1 MGRVLGI
8 VDNPVYD
15 IDLDDVV
22 WTPSYVVPFS
32 VVKPTKISTQFHFD
46 AYSIAGK
53 EWVRY
58 AHILIPF
65 EMLHFE
71 NYHSGGCLSSVGHH
85 NDLFTIQYFSPS
97 LSFSLTR
104 SKRWFPHNLTDVD
117 TRWVSLK
124 LESYRSH
131 ELEISDAHHVPQP
144 IVIPHKND
152 LDRLDSPVDVVFYE
166 LGREGNFERFTA
178 NKRKI
183 LYPERELC
191 FFSLAYNPYINI
203 HDSKTAT
210 MLYLPRGV
218 YVDLAEMQLMYDAGK
233 LPLFVSYTD
242 FVDTDASYEEA
253 KPQVIVFIAESTIYP
268 LYVACTS
275 LDCSP
280 PTLTVNFSIPI
291 HFRSTRQNETVQ
303 VSIPP
308 PAFFAQSPVRDSLIV
323 RAERGNE
330 A

>member
-1 MGRVLGI
+1 MDWIDRLDRRFGRHAIPHLMYFITGIMLAIYVADLVLG
-8 VDNPVYD
+8 
-15 IDLDDVV
+15 
-22 WTPSYVVPFS
+22 
-32 VVKPTKISTQFHFD
+32 
-46 AYSIAGK
+46 G
-53 EWVRY
+53 
-58 AHILIPF
+58 
-65 EMLHFE
+65 
-71 NYHSGGCLSSVGHH
+71 HS
-85 NDLFTIQYFSPS
+85 
-97 LSFSLTR
+97 
-104 SKRWFPHNLTDVD
+104 
-117 TRWVSLK
+117 
-124 LESYRSH
+124 
-131 ELEISDAHHVPQP
+131 HVPQP

-191 FFSLAYNPYINI
+191 LLSADLMHSPFWTTETSMTLEKEQLHIEAYLSARDGTYNPYINI